1 MHENVWSPWRYAY
14 LQDLERRRDA
24 AGEGPHEAED
34 FLATYWASPE
44 LDAEHRVIFR
54 DDRGII
60 LLNRYPYA
68 NGHLLVGL
76 GVARPRLLDHTP
88 AERAAFWGLVEIAT
102 DLVERTFQ
110 PHGVNLGV
118 NQGDAAGAGLEDGV
132 LHRFG
137 MLFGDVETK
146 LVDGH
151 RASLAD
157 RPGSGGLA
165 VVVGGLGQVRVGVAQ
180 LIVAL
185 G

>member
-68 NGHLLVGL
+68 NGHLMAAL
-76 GVARPRLLDHTP
+76 GEAQSTLMAYD
-88 AERAAFWGLVEIAT
+88 AQQRAALWGLVEIA
-102 DLVERTFQ
+102 VERMQ
-110 PHGVNLGV
+110 RCLRP
-118 NQGDAAGAGLEDGV
+118 QGINVGINEGRAAGAGLPEH
-132 LHRFG
+132 LHAHIVPRWH
-137 MLFGDVETK
+137 GDTNFM
-146 LVDGH
+146 
-151 RASLAD
+151 ST
-157 RPGSGGLA
+157 
-165 VVVGGLGQVRVGVAQ
+165 VGEVRVVPSSLEDMWKRYTAES
-180 LIVAL
+180 
-185 G
+185 

>member
-1 MHENVWSPWRYAY
+1 MVFHADGFHPEFAHRFDLALAANVGVTAF
-14 LQDLERRRDA
+14 Q
-24 AGEGPHEAED
+24 G
-34 FLATYWASPE
+34 PE
-44 LDAEHRVIFR
+44 LPLAGDLKAAAIV
-54 DDRGII
+54 
-60 LLNRYPYA
+60 
-68 NGHLLVGL
+68 
-76 GVARPRLLDHTP
+76 VA
-88 AERAAFWGLVEIAT
+88 
-102 DLVERTFQ
+102 
-110 PHGVNLGV
+110 
-118 NQGDAAGAGLEDGV
+118 DAAGAGLEDGV

-165 VVVGGLGQVRVGVAQ
+165 VVVGGLGQVRVSVAQ